1 MSIGKGQEMSN
12 LRKDIKQTR
21 GFESLEQE
29 THLNLIRTASEL
41 GGPFL
46 KFLKQYDLSPSLYNI
61 LRILRGQKGEG
72 LSCSGIGERMVSRES
87 DITRLIDRLLKM
99 DLVERVRSLEDR
111 RVVLTN
117 INKKGL
123 ALLTKLDAP
132 MLELNK
138 ESLKHMTINDK
149 KELNRLLVKARSQKT
164 GD

>member
-1 MSIGKGQEMSN
+1 
-12 LRKDIKQTR
+12 
-21 GFESLEQE
+21 
-29 THLNLIRTASEL
+29 
-41 GGPFL
+41 
-46 KFLKQYDLSPSLYNI
+46 
-61 LRILRGQKGEG
+61 
-72 LSCSGIGERMVSRES
+72 
-87 DITRLIDRLLKM
+87 M